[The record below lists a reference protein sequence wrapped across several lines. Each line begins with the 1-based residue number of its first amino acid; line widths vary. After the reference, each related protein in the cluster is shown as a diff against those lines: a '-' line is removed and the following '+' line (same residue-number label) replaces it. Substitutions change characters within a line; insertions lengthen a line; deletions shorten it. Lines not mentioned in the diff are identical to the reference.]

1 MATLIVYMTSHGC
14 AEKAAGMIRDILP
27 GDVTLINLENVEV
40 PPLEKFDTVIIG
52 GSIRIGSIQKK
63 IRKFCEKN
71 IDQLLTKRTGL
82 FICCMFEG
90 DTAIEQ
96 FNGAFP
102 EVLRKNSTAT
112 GLFGGELE
120 FEKMNAFERMIIKQV
135 ANISVDV
142 SRFKQQAVMEFAN
155 RMNKSPTAVSLHPR
169 KWYR

>member
-14 AEKAAGMIRDILP
+14 AEKAAEMIRNLMP
-27 GDVTLINLENVEV
+27 GSVTLVNLENVEA
-40 PPLEKFDTVIIG
+40 PPLERFDTVIIG

-71 IDQLLTKRTGL
+71 IGELLTRRTGL

-90 DTAIEQ
+90 ATALEQ
-96 FNGAFP
+96 FNSAFP
-102 EVLRKNSTAT
+102 EALRKNSTAT

-135 ANISVDV
+135 VNISEDV
-142 SRFKQQAVMEFAN
+142 SKFNTLAVKEFTEKMTDTGC
-155 RMNKSPTAVSLHPR
+155 RMPDA
-169 KWYR
+169 

>member
-14 AEKAAGMIRDILP
+14 AEKAATLIRDQLP
-27 GDVTLINLENVEV
+27 GETTLNNLENVEV
-40 PPLEKFDTVIIG
+40 PPLDKFETVIIG
-52 GSIRIGSIQKK
+52 GSIRIGSIQRRIK
-63 IRKFCEKN
+63 KFCEKN

-90 DTAIEQ
+90 DTALEQ

-102 EVLRKNSTAT
+102 EALRKNCVAT

-120 FEKMNAFERMIIKQV
+120 FEKMNSFERMIIKQV

-142 SRFKQQAVMEFAN
+142 SKFNAQAVKEFAERIQN
-155 RMNKSPTAVSLHPR
+155 T
-169 KWYR
+169 

>member
-1 MATLIVYMTSHGC
+1 MATLIIYMTSHGC
-14 AEKAAGMIRDILP
+14 AEKAAGMIREMLP
-27 GDVTLINLENVEV
+27 GEATLINLENFEP
-40 PPLEKFDTVIIG
+40 PPLEKFDKVIIG

-71 IDQLLTKRTGL
+71 LEQLLTKKTGL
-82 FICCMFEG
+82 YICCMFEG

-96 FNGAFP
+96 FNKAFP
-102 EVLRKNSTAT
+102 EPLRKNSIVT

-142 SRFKQQAVMEFAN
+142 SKFNQQAVKEFAQ
-155 RMNKSPTAVSLHPR
+155 RMTG
-169 KWYR
+169 

>member
-1 MATLIVYMTSHGC
+1 MATLIIYMTSHGC
-14 AEKAAGMIRDILP
+14 AEKAAGMIHNLIQ
-27 GDVTLINLENVEV
+27 GEVTQINLENFET

-71 IDQLLTKRTGL
+71 IDQLLAKKTGL

-96 FNGAFP
+96 FNKAFP
-102 EVLRKNSTAT
+102 EPLRKNSIAT

-142 SRFKQQAVMEFAN
+142 SKFNEQAVKAFAE
-155 RMNKSPTAVSLHPR
+155 KLHITHITPSPHHLMTP
-169 KWYR
+169 